1 MKWRKGLKSRTLYW
15 IGVFLGI
22 GFILANIHSQLITTC
37 CTATLLCMF
46 FGGIA
51 CACTSQQR
59 CTATHS
65 TAANFALCYLKLL
78 PAAILAATLDT
89 ALALRHSSRR
99 RTLPSAGASLP
110 GDPTE
115 HKGTGSAAGSGPDTG
130 ICSRGSPGNEE
141 LSSELLGAPFLP
153 SPSSADDISINIF
166 QLQERGGGKKTQ
178 HNAKKHSPLFLRQQ
192 RFGGRCLLWLLF
204 KWL

>member
-1 MKWRKGLKSRTLYW
+1 M
-15 IGVFLGI
+15 GI

-37 CTATLLCMF
+37 CTTTLLCMF

-166 QLQERGGGKKTQ
+166 QLQERGGGKKNTTQ
-178 HNAKKHSPLFLRQQ
+178 RKKTFPTISKATEIWGKMSFVVA
-192 RFGGRCLLWLLF
+192 F
-204 KWL
+204 

>member
-1 MKWRKGLKSRTLYW
+1 M
-15 IGVFLGI
+15 GI

-37 CTATLLCMF
+37 CTTTLLCMF

-130 ICSRGSPGNEE
+130 ICSRGSPGSEE
-141 LSSELLGAPFLP
+141 LSSKLLGAPFPRRLLLT
-153 SPSSADDISINIF
+153 IS
-166 QLQERGGGKKTQ
+166 QLTFFSCRREGGEKKTQ

-204 KWL
+204 K